1 MLFNVNLLLSPV
13 FAYSSVRAEGT
24 SCMQTQF
31 SFHHYIQSLSNISEK
46 LSI

>member
-1 MLFNVNLLLSPV
+1 MLFNVILLLSPA
-13 FAYSSVRAEGT
+13 FAYSSVHAEGT

-31 SFHHYIQSLSNISEK
+31 SSHHYIQSLPNISEK